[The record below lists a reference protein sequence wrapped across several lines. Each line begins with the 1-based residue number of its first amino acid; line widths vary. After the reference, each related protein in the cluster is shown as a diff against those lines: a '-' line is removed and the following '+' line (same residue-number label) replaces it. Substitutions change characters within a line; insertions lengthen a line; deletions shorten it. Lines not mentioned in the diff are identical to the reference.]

1 MRKGPSHIVGAL
13 RTVAIN
19 ILTRI
24 AYGRDTPD
32 HSSFASGD
40 THMDLSYVDAI
51 TVCTEQLLAA
61 AFVPAKVLRLP
72 VMPRSLQKLGR
83 ALTHLPR
90 LTSDT
95 LDQERKKNIHAA
107 PASSQMNPNTIMTTL
122 VRLSDQ
128 AREQDQ
134 SGGKASFSSNDK
146 GTAGNSTS
154 AIKSYLTED
163 EIAGNLFI
171 FTAAGFETTS
181 NTLSYAVTLL
191 AAYPKWQSW
200 IQEEIDLVLGT
211 SGLDQGE
218 QRPLQDYA
226 TVSPKLMRCK
236 ALMVRCNTL
245 FLLLLADHDF
255 MSLLPT

>member
-1 MRKGPSHIVGAL
+1 
-13 RTVAIN
+13 
-19 ILTRI
+19 
-24 AYGRDTPD
+24 
-32 HSSFASGD
+32 
-40 THMDLSYVDAI
+40 
-51 TVCTEQLLAA
+51 
-61 AFVPAKVLRLP
+61 
-72 VMPRSLQKLGR
+72 
-83 ALTHLPR
+83 
-90 LTSDT
+90 
-95 LDQERKKNIHAA
+95 
-107 PASSQMNPNTIMTTL
+107 QMNPNTIMTTL

-236 ALMVRCNTL
+236 ALMRSLKTL
-245 FLLLLADHDF
+245 RDPFYF
-255 MSLLPT
+255 KLPMPFTSTLWLCIRQNRLGVPVYWTSNPHAGFKTRTR